1 MTITIADLLQ
11 IVRKH
16 LASAIIS
23 FVLVFAAIAAVT
35 FIMPPKYTA
44 TAEVFATY
52 AGQSGE
58 TQTTNDMSSGANYLN
73 TQIKT
78 YPELVKTEAVLQ
90 PVIKDLGLD
99 MTTTDLAGVVTA
111 TNPTNTFMV
120 DISAEV
126 GDPQQAA
133 DIANSVAKNLSDQ
146 ISSDLYNNSSSSNGS
161 PIKLTVVQKAQT
173 PTSQS
178 SPNIPLYLAVGLIF
192 GIIVGVGVALLRDIL
207 NTKVDSTD
215 DVRELTHA
223 SSLGTVPQATILDDS
238 RPVIVAQPAGSE
250 AEEFRR
256 IRTNLSFLT
265 TTATQGHGRLLVI
278 TSTDPSEGK
287 TTVSCNVAVALA
299 EEGKSVLLIDADLRH
314 PSVAHKLGIE
324 GHVGL
329 SHVLSRQASPA
340 DVIQKY
346 WKPNLHIMPAGKRPA
361 NASIL
366 LNSDLMK
373 EMVEQ
378 ALTQY
383 DYVIIDTAPL
393 SVANDATVFGR
404 MAGGLVLVT
413 GKGVVEKKEL
423 RSTATALQTAEV
435 PILGF
440 IFNFADPKKIHS
452 KNYYYYYYEDGNKR
466 SSHKGAKSKG
476 KKKARK

>member
-1 MTITIADLLQ
+1 MTIADLLQ

-23 FVLVFAAIAAVT
+23 FVVVFAAVAAVT

-111 TNPTNTFMV
+111 TNPSNTFMV

-278 TSTDPSEGK
+278 SSTDPSEGK
-287 TTVSCNVAVALA
+287 TTVSANVAVALA
-299 EEGKSVLLIDADLRH
+299 EEGKSVLFIDADLRH

-393 SVANDATVFGR
+393 SVASEATVFGR

-423 RSTATALQTAEV
+423 ENTATALQAAEV

-476 KKKARK
+476 EKKARK

>member
-1 MTITIADLLQ
+1 MSIADLLQ

-23 FVLVFAAIAAVT
+23 FVVVFAAVAAVT

-73 TQIKT
+73 TQITT

-111 TNPTNTFMV
+111 TNPPNTFMV

-133 DIANSVAKNLSDQ
+133 DIANSVAKNLADQ

-278 TSTDPSEGK
+278 SSTNPSEGK
-287 TTVSCNVAVALA
+287 TTVSANVAVALA
-299 EEGKSVLLIDADLRH
+299 EEGKSVLFIDADLRH

-393 SVANDATVFGR
+393 SVASEATVFGR

-413 GKGVVEKKEL
+413 GNGVVEKKEL
-423 RSTATALQTAEV
+423 ENTATALQAAEV

-466 SSHKGAKSKG
+466 SSHKGAKSEG

>member
-1 MTITIADLLQ
+1 MTIADLLQ

-23 FVLVFAAIAAVT
+23 FVVVFAAVAAVT

-111 TNPTNTFMV
+111 TNPTSTFMV

-146 ISSDLYNNSSSSNGS
+146 ISSDLYNSSSSSSSSGS

-173 PTSQS
+173 PTGQS
-178 SPNIPLYLAVGLIF
+178 SPNIPLYLAMGLIL
-192 GIIVGVGVALLRDIL
+192 GIIVGIGVALLKDIL

-223 SSLGTVPQATILDDS
+223 SSLGTVPQAAILDDS
-238 RPVIVAQPAGSE
+238 SPVVVAQPAGSE

-287 TTVSCNVAVALA
+287 TTVSCNVAVTLA

-393 SVANDATVFGR
+393 SVASDATVFGR

-413 GKGVVEKKEL
+413 GKGIVEKKEL

-476 KKKARK
+476 

>member
-1 MTITIADLLQ
+1 M
-11 IVRKH
+11 
-16 LASAIIS
+16 
-23 FVLVFAAIAAVT
+23 
-35 FIMPPKYTA
+35 
-44 TAEVFATY
+44 
-52 AGQSGE
+52 
-58 TQTTNDMSSGANYLN
+58 
-73 TQIKT
+73 
-78 YPELVKTEAVLQ
+78 
-90 PVIKDLGLD
+90 
-99 MTTTDLAGVVTA
+99 
-111 TNPTNTFMV
+111 
-120 DISAEV
+120 
-126 GDPQQAA
+126 
-133 DIANSVAKNLSDQ
+133 
-146 ISSDLYNNSSSSNGS
+146 
-161 PIKLTVVQKAQT
+161 
-173 PTSQS
+173 
-178 SPNIPLYLAVGLIF
+178 
-192 GIIVGVGVALLRDIL
+192 
-207 NTKVDSTD
+207 DSTD

-223 SSLGTVPQATILDDS
+223 SSLGTVPQAAILDDTC
-238 RPVIVAQPAGSE
+238 PVVVAQPAGSE

-287 TTVSCNVAVALA
+287 TTVSSNVAVALA

-314 PSVAHKLGIE
+314 PSIAHKLGIE

-373 EMVEQ
+373 EMVKQ

-393 SVANDATVFGR
+393 SVASDATVFGR

-413 GKGVVEKKEL
+413 GKGIVEKKEL
-423 RSTATALQTAEV
+423 ENTVTALQTAEV

-440 IFNFADPKKIHS
+440 IFNFADPKKMHS

-466 SSHKGAKSKG
+466 GSHKGAKSKG
-476 KKKARK
+476 EKKARK

>member
-1 MTITIADLLQ
+1 MTIADLLQ

-23 FVLVFAAIAAVT
+23 FVVVFAAVAAVT

-99 MTTTDLAGVVTA
+99 MTTTDLADVVTA

-146 ISSDLYNNSSSSNGS
+146 ISSDLYNNSSSSSGS

-173 PTSQS
+173 PTGQS
-178 SPNIPLYLAVGLIF
+178 SPNIPLYLAAGLIL
-192 GIIVGVGVALLRDIL
+192 GLIVGIGVALLKDIL

-223 SSLGTVPQATILDDS
+223 SSLGTVPQAAILDDS
-238 RPVIVAQPAGSE
+238 RPVVVAQPAGSE

-287 TTVSCNVAVALA
+287 TTVSSNVAVALA

-373 EMVEQ
+373 EMVDQ

-393 SVANDATVFGR
+393 SVASDATVFGR

-476 KKKARK
+476 EKKARK

>member
-1 MTITIADLLQ
+1 MTIADLLQ

-23 FVLVFAAIAAVT
+23 FVVVFAAVAAVT

-58 TQTTNDMSSGANYLN
+58 TQTTNDISSGANYLN

-111 TNPTNTFMV
+111 
-120 DISAEV
+120 AEV

-133 DIANSVAKNLSDQ
+133 DIANSVAKNLADQ
-146 ISSDLYNNSSSSNGS
+146 ISSDLYNNSSSSGS

-178 SPNIPLYLAVGLIF
+178 SPNTPLYLAAGLIL
-192 GIIVGVGVALLRDIL
+192 GLIVGIGVALLKDIL

-238 RPVIVAQPAGSE
+238 RPVVVAQPAGSE

-287 TTVSCNVAVALA
+287 TTVSSNVAVALA

-423 RSTATALQTAEV
+423 ENTATALQAAEV

-476 KKKARK
+476 EKKARK

>member
-1 MTITIADLLQ
+1 MTIADLLQ

-23 FVLVFAAIAAVT
+23 FVVVFATVAAVT

-133 DIANSVAKNLSDQ
+133 DIANSVAKNLTDQ
-146 ISSDLYNNSSSSNGS
+146 ISSDLYNNSSSSGS
-161 PIKLTVVQKAQT
+161 PIKLTVVQSAQT
-173 PTSQS
+173 PTGQS
-178 SPNIPLYLAVGLIF
+178 SPNIPLYLAMGLIL
-192 GIIVGVGVALLRDIL
+192 GLIVGIGVALLKDIL
-207 NTKVDSTD
+207 NPKVDSTD

-223 SSLGTVPQATILDDS
+223 SSLGTVPQASILDDS
-238 RPVIVAQPAGSE
+238 RPVVVAQPAG
-250 AEEFRR
+250 

-287 TTVSCNVAVALA
+287 TTVSSNVAVALA

-423 RSTATALQTAEV
+423 ENTATALQAAEV

-476 KKKARK
+476 EKKARK

>member
-1 MTITIADLLQ
+1 MSIADLLQ

-23 FVLVFAAIAAVT
+23 FVVVFAAVAAVT

-73 TQIKT
+73 TQITT

-111 TNPTNTFMV
+111 TNPPNTFMV

-133 DIANSVAKNLSDQ
+133 DIANSVAKNLADQ

-278 TSTDPSEGK
+278 SSTNPSEGK
-287 TTVSCNVAVALA
+287 TTVSANVAVALA
-299 EEGKSVLLIDADLRH
+299 EEGKSVLFIDADLRH

-373 EMVEQ
+373 KMVEQ

-393 SVANDATVFGR
+393 SVASEATVFGR

-423 RSTATALQTAEV
+423 ENTATALQAAEV

-476 KKKARK
+476 EKKARK

>member
-1 MTITIADLLQ
+1 MTIADLLQ

-16 LASAIIS
+16 LVSAIIS
-23 FVLVFAAIAAVT
+23 FVVVFAAVAAVT

-99 MTTTDLAGVVTA
+99 MTTTDLADVVTA

-133 DIANSVAKNLSDQ
+133 DIANSVAKNLADQ

-178 SPNIPLYLAVGLIF
+178 SPNIPLYLAAGLIL
-192 GIIVGVGVALLRDIL
+192 GIIVGIGVALLKDIL

-223 SSLGTVPQATILDDS
+223 SSLGTVPQAAILDDG
-238 RPVIVAQPAGSE
+238 RPVVVAQPAGSE

-287 TTVSCNVAVALA
+287 TTVSSNVAVALA

-373 EMVEQ
+373 EMVDQ

-393 SVANDATVFGR
+393 SVASDATVFGR

-413 GKGVVEKKEL
+413 GKGIVEKKEL
-423 RSTATALQTAEV
+423 ENTATALQTAEV

-440 IFNFADPKKIHS
+440 IFNFADPKKVHS
-452 KNYYYYYYEDGNKR
+452 GNYYYYYYEDGNKR

-476 KKKARK
+476 EKKARK

>member
-1 MTITIADLLQ
+1 MSIADLLQ

-23 FVLVFAAIAAVT
+23 FVVVFAAVAAVT

-73 TQIKT
+73 TQITT

-111 TNPTNTFMV
+111 TNPPNTFMV

-133 DIANSVAKNLSDQ
+133 DIANSVAKNLADQ

-278 TSTDPSEGK
+278 SSTNPSEGK
-287 TTVSCNVAVALA
+287 TTVSANVAVALA
-299 EEGKSVLLIDADLRH
+299 EEGKSVLFIDADLRH

-373 EMVEQ
+373 EMVER

-393 SVANDATVFGR
+393 SVASEVTVFGR

-423 RSTATALQTAEV
+423 ENTATALQAAEV

>member
-1 MTITIADLLQ
+1 MTIADLLQ

-23 FVLVFAAIAAVT
+23 FVVVFATVATVT

-99 MTTTDLAGVVTA
+99 MTTTDLADVVTA

-146 ISSDLYNNSSSSNGS
+146 ISSDLYNNSSSSGS

-173 PTSQS
+173 PTGQS
-178 SPNIPLYLAVGLIF
+178 SPNIPLYLAAGLIL
-192 GIIVGVGVALLRDIL
+192 GLIVGIGVALLKDIL

-223 SSLGTVPQATILDDS
+223 SSLGTVPQASILDDS
-238 RPVIVAQPAGSE
+238 RPVVVAQPAGSE

-287 TTVSCNVAVALA
+287 TTVSSNVAVALA
-299 EEGKSVLLIDADLRH
+299 EEGKSVLFIDADLRY

-423 RSTATALQTAEV
+423 ENTATALQAAEV

-476 KKKARK
+476 EKKARK

>member
-1 MTITIADLLQ
+1 MSIADLLQ

-23 FVLVFAAIAAVT
+23 FVVVFAAVAAVT

-73 TQIKT
+73 TQITT

-111 TNPTNTFMV
+111 TNPPNTFMV

-133 DIANSVAKNLSDQ
+133 DIANSVAKNLADQ

-278 TSTDPSEGK
+278 SSTNPSEGK
-287 TTVSCNVAVALA
+287 TTVSANVAVALA
-299 EEGKSVLLIDADLRH
+299 EEGKSVLFIDADLRH

-373 EMVEQ
+373 EMVER

-393 SVANDATVFGR
+393 SVASEATVFGR

-423 RSTATALQTAEV
+423 ENTATALQAAEV

>member
-1 MTITIADLLQ
+1 MTIADLLQ

-23 FVLVFAAIAAVT
+23 FVVVFAAVAAVT
-35 FIMPPKYTA
+35 FIMPPTYTA

-58 TQTTNDMSSGANYLN
+58 TQTTNDISSGANYLN

-133 DIANSVAKNLSDQ
+133 DSVAKNLADQ
-146 ISSDLYNNSSSSNGS
+146 ISSDLYNNSSSSGS

-178 SPNIPLYLAVGLIF
+178 SPNTPLYLAAGLIL
-192 GIIVGVGVALLRDIL
+192 GLIVGIGVALLKDIL

-238 RPVIVAQPAGSE
+238 RPVVVAQPAGSE

-287 TTVSCNVAVALA
+287 TTVSSNVAVALA

-423 RSTATALQTAEV
+423 ENTATALQAAEV

-476 KKKARK
+476 EKKARK

>member
-1 MTITIADLLQ
+1 MTIADLLQ

-23 FVLVFAAIAAVT
+23 FVVVFAAVAAVT

-99 MTTTDLAGVVTA
+99 MTTTDLADVVTA

-146 ISSDLYNNSSSSNGS
+146 ISSDLYNNSSSSSGS

-173 PTSQS
+173 PTGQS
-178 SPNIPLYLAVGLIF
+178 SPNIPLYLAMGLIL
-192 GIIVGVGVALLRDIL
+192 GIIVGIGVALLKDIL

-223 SSLGTVPQATILDDS
+223 SSLGTVPQAAILDDS
-238 RPVIVAQPAGSE
+238 RPVVAAQPAGSE

-373 EMVEQ
+373 EMVDQ

-393 SVANDATVFGR
+393 SVASDATVFGR

-476 KKKARK
+476 

>member
-1 MTITIADLLQ
+1 MTIADLLQ

-23 FVLVFAAIAAVT
+23 FVVVFAAVAAVT

-58 TQTTNDMSSGANYLN
+58 TQTTNDISSGANYLN

-111 TNPTNTFMV
+111 TNPTNT
-120 DISAEV
+120 EV
-126 GDPQQAA
+126 GDSQQAA
-133 DIANSVAKNLSDQ
+133 DIANSVAKNLADQ
-146 ISSDLYNNSSSSNGS
+146 VSSDLYNNSSSSGS

-173 PTSQS
+173 PTGQS
-178 SPNIPLYLAVGLIF
+178 SPNIPLYLAAGLIL
-192 GIIVGVGVALLRDIL
+192 GLIVGIGVALLKDIL

-238 RPVIVAQPAGSE
+238 RPVVVAQPAGSE

-287 TTVSCNVAVALA
+287 TTVSSNVAVALA

-393 SVANDATVFGR
+393 SVAGDATVFGR

-423 RSTATALQTAEV
+423 ENTATALQAAEV

-476 KKKARK
+476 EKKARK

>member
-1 MTITIADLLQ
+1 MTIADLLQ

-23 FVLVFAAIAAVT
+23 FVVVFAAVAAVT

-99 MTTTDLAGVVTA
+99 MTTTDLADVVTA

-146 ISSDLYNNSSSSNGS
+146 ISSDLYNNSSSNGS
-161 PIKLTVVQKAQT
+161 PIKLTVVQRAQT
-173 PTSQS
+173 PTGQS
-178 SPNIPLYLAVGLIF
+178 SPNIPLYLAMGLIL
-192 GIIVGVGVALLRDIL
+192 GLIVGIGVALLKDIL
-207 NTKVDSTD
+207 NPKVDSTD

-223 SSLGTVPQATILDDS
+223 SSLGTVPQASILDDS
-238 RPVIVAQPAGSE
+238 RPVVVAQPAGSE

-278 TSTDPSEGK
+278 TSSDLSEGK
-287 TTVSCNVAVALA
+287 TTVSSNVAVALA

-393 SVANDATVFGR
+393 SVASDATVFGR

-423 RSTATALQTAEV
+423 ENTATALQAAEV

-476 KKKARK
+476 EKKARK

>member
-1 MTITIADLLQ
+1 MTIADLLQ

-23 FVLVFAAIAAVT
+23 FVVVFAAVAAVT

-99 MTTTDLAGVVTA
+99 MTTTDLADVVTA

-133 DIANSVAKNLSDQ
+133 DIANSVAKNLADQ
-146 ISSDLYNNSSSSNGS
+146 ISSDLYNNSSSSGS

-173 PTSQS
+173 PSGQS
-178 SPNIPLYLAVGLIF
+178 SPNIPLYLVAGLIL
-192 GIIVGVGVALLRDIL
+192 GLIVGIGVALLKDIL

-265 TTATQGHGRLLVI
+265 TTATQGHGRLLII

-287 TTVSCNVAVALA
+287 TTVSSNVAVALA

-314 PSVAHKLGIE
+314 PSVVAHKLGIE

-393 SVANDATVFGR
+393 SVASDATVFGR

-423 RSTATALQTAEV
+423 ENTATALQAAEV

-476 KKKARK
+476 EKKARK

>member
-1 MTITIADLLQ
+1 MSIADLLQ

-23 FVLVFAAIAAVT
+23 FVVVFAAVAAVT

-73 TQIKT
+73 TQITT

-111 TNPTNTFMV
+111 TNPPNTFMV

-133 DIANSVAKNLSDQ
+133 DIANSVAKNLADQ

-278 TSTDPSEGK
+278 SSTNPSEGK
-287 TTVSCNVAVALA
+287 TTVSANVAVALA
-299 EEGKSVLLIDADLRH
+299 EEGKSVLFIDADLRH
-314 PSVAHKLGIE
+314 SSVAHKLGIE

-373 EMVEQ
+373 EMVER

-393 SVANDATVFGR
+393 SVASEATVFGR

-423 RSTATALQTAEV
+423 ENTATALQAAEV

>member
-1 MTITIADLLQ
+1 MTIADLLQ

-23 FVLVFAAIAAVT
+23 FVVVFAAVAAVT

-99 MTTTDLAGVVTA
+99 MTTTDLADVVTA

-133 DIANSVAKNLSDQ
+133 DIANSVAKNLADQ
-146 ISSDLYNNSSSSNGS
+146 ISSDLYNNSS

-173 PTSQS
+173 PSGQS
-178 SPNIPLYLAVGLIF
+178 SPNIPLYLVAGLIL
-192 GIIVGVGVALLRDIL
+192 GLIVGIGVALLKDIL

-238 RPVIVAQPAGSE
+238 RPVVVAQPAGSE

-287 TTVSCNVAVALA
+287 TTVSSNVAVALA

-314 PSVAHKLGIE
+314 PSIAHKLGIE

-373 EMVEQ
+373 EMVKQ

-393 SVANDATVFGR
+393 SVASDATVFGR

-413 GKGVVEKKEL
+413 GKGIVEKKEL
-423 RSTATALQTAEV
+423 ENTVTALQTAEV

-440 IFNFADPKKIHS
+440 IFNFADPKKMHS

-466 SSHKGAKSKG
+466 GSHKGAKSKG
-476 KKKARK
+476 EKKARK

>member
-1 MTITIADLLQ
+1 MTIADLLQ

-23 FVLVFAAIAAVT
+23 FVVVFAAVAAVT

-99 MTTTDLAGVVTA
+99 MTTTDLAGV
-111 TNPTNTFMV
+111 
-120 DISAEV
+120 E
-126 GDPQQAA
+126 
-133 DIANSVAKNLSDQ
+133 
-146 ISSDLYNNSSSSNGS
+146 
-161 PIKLTVVQKAQT
+161 
-173 PTSQS
+173 
-178 SPNIPLYLAVGLIF
+178 
-192 GIIVGVGVALLRDIL
+192 DIL

-238 RPVIVAQPAGSE
+238 RPVVVAQPAGSE

-287 TTVSCNVAVALA
+287 TTVSSNVAVALA

-314 PSVAHKLGIE
+314 PSMAHKLGIE

-393 SVANDATVFGR
+393 SVASDATVFGR

-423 RSTATALQTAEV
+423 ENTATALQAAEV

-476 KKKARK
+476 EKKARK

>member
-1 MTITIADLLQ
+1 MTIADLLQ

-23 FVLVFAAIAAVT
+23 FVVVFAAVAAVT

-99 MTTTDLAGVVTA
+99 MTTTDLADVVTA

-278 TSTDPSEGK
+278 SSTDPSEGK
-287 TTVSCNVAVALA
+287 TTVSANVAVALA
-299 EEGKSVLLIDADLRH
+299 EEGKSVLFIDADLRH

-393 SVANDATVFGR
+393 SVASEATVFGR

>member
-1 MTITIADLLQ
+1 MSIADLLQ

-23 FVLVFAAIAAVT
+23 FVVVFAAVAAVT

-73 TQIKT
+73 TQITT

-111 TNPTNTFMV
+111 TNPPNTFMV

-133 DIANSVAKNLSDQ
+133 DIANSVAKNLADQ

-278 TSTDPSEGK
+278 SSTNPSEGK
-287 TTVSCNVAVALA
+287 TTVSANVAVALA
-299 EEGKSVLLIDADLRH
+299 EEGKSVLFIDADLRH

-366 LNSDLMK
+366 LNSGLMK
-373 EMVEQ
+373 EMVER

-393 SVANDATVFGR
+393 SVASEATVFGR

-423 RSTATALQTAEV
+423 ENTATALQAAEV

>member
-1 MTITIADLLQ
+1 MSIADLLQ

-23 FVLVFAAIAAVT
+23 FVVVFAAVAAVT

-73 TQIKT
+73 TQITT

-111 TNPTNTFMV
+111 TNPPNTFMV

-133 DIANSVAKNLSDQ
+133 DIANSVAKNLADQ

-207 NTKVDSTD
+207 NTKVDSAD

-278 TSTDPSEGK
+278 SSTNPSEGK
-287 TTVSCNVAVALA
+287 TTVSANVAVALA
-299 EEGKSVLLIDADLRH
+299 EEGKSVLFIDADLRH

-393 SVANDATVFGR
+393 SVASEATVFGR

-423 RSTATALQTAEV
+423 ENTATALQAAEV

>member
-1 MTITIADLLQ
+1 MSIADLLQ

-23 FVLVFAAIAAVT
+23 FVVVFAAVAAVT

-73 TQIKT
+73 TQITT

-111 TNPTNTFMV
+111 TNPPNTFMV

-133 DIANSVAKNLSDQ
+133 DIANSVAKNLADQ

-278 TSTDPSEGK
+278 SSTNPSEGK
-287 TTVSCNVAVALA
+287 TTVSANVAVALA
-299 EEGKSVLLIDADLRH
+299 EEGKSVLFIDADLRH

-393 SVANDATVFGR
+393 SVASEATVFGR

-423 RSTATALQTAEV
+423 ENTATALQAAEV

-476 KKKARK
+476 EKKARK

>member
-1 MTITIADLLQ
+1 MTIADLLQ

-23 FVLVFAAIAAVT
+23 FVVVFAAVAAVT

-99 MTTTDLAGVVTA
+99 MTTTDLADVVTA

-133 DIANSVAKNLSDQ
+133 DIANSVAKNLADQ
-146 ISSDLYNNSSSSNGS
+146 ISSDLYNNSSSSGS

-173 PTSQS
+173 PSGQS
-178 SPNIPLYLAVGLIF
+178 SPNIPLYLVAGLIL
-192 GIIVGVGVALLRDIL
+192 GLIVGIGVALLKDIL

-238 RPVIVAQPAGSE
+238 RPVVVTQPAGSE

-265 TTATQGHGRLLVI
+265 TTATQGHGRLLII

-287 TTVSCNVAVALA
+287 TTVSSNVAVALA

-393 SVANDATVFGR
+393 SVASDATVFGR

-423 RSTATALQTAEV
+423 ENTATALQAAEV

-476 KKKARK
+476 EKKARK

>member
-1 MTITIADLLQ
+1 MTIADLLQ
-11 IVRKH
+11 IIRKH

-23 FVLVFAAIAAVT
+23 FVVVFAAVAAVA

-44 TAEVFATY
+44 TAEAFATY

-146 ISSDLYNNSSSSNGS
+146 ISSDLYNSSSNGS

-173 PTSQS
+173 PTGQS
-178 SPNIPLYLAVGLIF
+178 SPNIPLYLAAGLIL
-192 GIIVGVGVALLRDIL
+192 GLIVGIGVALLKDIL

-223 SSLGTVPQATILDDS
+223 SSLGTVPQAAILDDS
-238 RPVIVAQPAGSE
+238 RPVVVAQPAGSE

-287 TTVSCNVAVALA
+287 TTVSSNVAVALA
-299 EEGKSVLLIDADLRH
+299 EEGKSVLLVDADLRH

-373 EMVEQ
+373 EMVGQ

-393 SVANDATVFGR
+393 SVASDATVFGR

-413 GKGVVEKKEL
+413 GKGIVEKKEL

-440 IFNFADPKKIHS
+440 IFNFADSKKTHS

-476 KKKARK
+476 EKKARK

>member
-1 MTITIADLLQ
+1 MTIADLLQ
-11 IVRKH
+11 IIRKH

-23 FVLVFAAIAAVT
+23 FVVVFAAVAAVA

-44 TAEVFATY
+44 TAEVLATY

-111 TNPTNTFMV
+111 ANPTNTFMV

-133 DIANSVAKNLSDQ
+133 DIANSVAKNLADQ
-146 ISSDLYNNSSSSNGS
+146 ISSDLYNNSSSSGS

-173 PTSQS
+173 PTGQS
-178 SPNIPLYLAVGLIF
+178 SPNIPLYLAAGLIL
-192 GIIVGVGVALLRDIL
+192 GLIVGIGVALLKDIL

-238 RPVIVAQPAGSE
+238 RPVVVAQPAGSE

-287 TTVSCNVAVALA
+287 TTVSSNVAVALA

-346 WKPNLHIMPAGKRPA
+346 WKPNLHIMPAGTRPA

-383 DYVIIDTAPL
+383 DYVILDTAPL

-423 RSTATALQTAEV
+423 ENTATALQAAEV

-476 KKKARK
+476 EKKARK

>member
-1 MTITIADLLQ
+1 MTIADSLQ

-23 FVLVFAAIAAVT
+23 FVVVFAAVAAVT

-73 TQIKT
+73 TQITT

-111 TNPTNTFMV
+111 TNPPNTFMV

-133 DIANSVAKNLSDQ
+133 DIANSVAKNLADQ

-278 TSTDPSEGK
+278 SSTNPSEGK
-287 TTVSCNVAVALA
+287 TTVSANVAVALA
-299 EEGKSVLLIDADLRH
+299 EEGKSVLFIDADLRH

-373 EMVEQ
+373 EMVER

-393 SVANDATVFGR
+393 SVASEATVFGR

-423 RSTATALQTAEV
+423 ENTATALQAAEV

>member
-1 MTITIADLLQ
+1 MTIADLLQ

-23 FVLVFAAIAAVT
+23 FVVVFAAVAAAT

-73 TQIKT
+73 TQITT

-99 MTTTDLAGVVTA
+99 MTTTDLADVVTA

-133 DIANSVAKNLSDQ
+133 DIANSVAKNLADQ

-192 GIIVGVGVALLRDIL
+192 GIIVGVGVALLKDIL

-223 SSLGTVPQATILDDS
+223 SSLGTVPQAAILDDS
-238 RPVIVAQPAGSE
+238 RPVVAAQPAGSE

-287 TTVSCNVAVALA
+287 TTVSSNVAVALA

-373 EMVEQ
+373 EMVDQ

-393 SVANDATVFGR
+393 SVASDATVFGR

-476 KKKARK
+476 

>member
-1 MTITIADLLQ
+1 MSIADLLQ

-23 FVLVFAAIAAVT
+23 FVVVFAAVAAVT

-73 TQIKT
+73 TQITT

-111 TNPTNTFMV
+111 TNPPNTFMV

-133 DIANSVAKNLSDQ
+133 DIANSVAKNLADQ

-223 SSLGTVPQATILDDS
+223 SSLGTVPQASILDDS
-238 RPVIVAQPAGSE
+238 RPVVVAQPAGSE

-287 TTVSCNVAVALA
+287 TTVSSNVAVALA
-299 EEGKSVLLIDADLRH
+299 EEGKSVLFIDADLRH

-393 SVANDATVFGR
+393 SVAGDATVFGR

-423 RSTATALQTAEV
+423 ENTATALQAAEV